1 MNNRLL
7 IAPLLLSAV
16 LLGACSSETQSNL
29 AETIKT
35 DVAKDIDTEISK
47 AIVEVKNDMTDIS
60 IRLKDGREAKIA
72 ANGDLTIDGK
82 PVSLSTE
89 QRELSKQYFQ
99 TTKTIALQGIEIGKE
114 SAKLATKAIGSA
126 IGGIISGQDEKAIE
140 KAVEAETG
148 SIKAVAM
155 KLCDSADALK
165 GIQDKLSTSL
175 PEFNVE
181 PMKVERNADGCNV
194 DADGIQMNAND
205 DGKDKALSAEEAE
218 KSAK

>member
-16 LLGACSSETQSNL
+16 LLAACSSETQSNL

-35 DVAKDIDTEISK
+35 DVAKDIDKEIAK
-47 AIVEVKNDMTDIS
+47 AIVDVKNDMTDIS

-72 ANGDLTIDGK
+72 ANGDLSIAGK
-82 PVSLSTE
+82 AVTLTAE
-89 QRELSKQYFQ
+89 QRELTTQYFQ

-140 KAVEAETG
+140 QTIEAETG
-148 SIKAVAM
+148 NIKAVAI
-155 KLCDSADALK
+155 KLCDSADALN
-165 GIQDKLSTSL
+165 GIQKKLSASL
-175 PEFNVE
+175 PEFDAE
-181 PMKVERNADGCNV
+181 PMQVERNADGCNV
-194 DADGIQMNAND
+194 NGDGVNID
-205 DGKDKALSAEEAE
+205 TSTSEGDKALTADEA
-218 KSAK
+218 AKK

>member
-7 IAPLLLSAV
+7 IAPLLVSAA

-47 AIVEVKNDMTDIS
+47 AIVEVKNDMTDIN

-72 ANGDLTIDGK
+72 ANGDLTIDSK
-82 PVSLSTE
+82 PVSLSAE
-89 QRELSKQYFQ
+89 QRELTKQYFQ

-155 KLCDSADALK
+155 KLCDSADTLK

-175 PEFNVE
+175 PEFSVE
-181 PMKVERNADGCNV
+181 PMKVERNADGCDV
-194 DADGIQMNAND
+194 DADGIQFNTNE
-205 DGKDKALSAEEAE
+205 DGNDKALTAEEAT
-218 KSAK
+218 KAAK